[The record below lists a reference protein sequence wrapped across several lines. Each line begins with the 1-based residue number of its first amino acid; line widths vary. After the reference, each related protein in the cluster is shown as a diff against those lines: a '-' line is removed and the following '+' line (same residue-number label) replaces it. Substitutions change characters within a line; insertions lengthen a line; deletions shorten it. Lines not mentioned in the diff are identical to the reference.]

1 MNGIYYFQNPGESY
15 NEGDVVK
22 NKPLVGREVD
32 NNFRYIDGNAVDHI
46 VVEDGVLKVFLKK
59 DGETPTFAVDLP
71 EKTQAE
77 EINRLKDVV
86 YGTMTEHDHSETSNH
101 DGLQERVQRI
111 ENVLGLNAGNP
122 ERNFTNIM
130 AETVV
135 NLFNSIKGDVD
146 ACIDPTS
153 GCLVLYTKGY
163 IADTKH

>member
-71 EKTQAE
+71 EKSQAE
-77 EINRLKDVV
+77 EIKKLKDVIS
-86 YGTMTEHDHSETSNH
+86 GTTRENYDSVTSNH
-101 DGLQERVQRI
+101 DGLIERVAKI
-111 ENVLGLNAGNP
+111 EAVLGLNDP
-122 ERNFTNIM
+122 TNQTLSDIL
-130 AETVV
+130 AKTVKNV
-135 NLFNSIKGDVD
+135 FSNVKGDIDV
-146 ACIDPTS
+146 CTDPTS

-163 IADTKH
+163 IADAKH

>member
-1 MNGIYYFQNPGESY
+1 MNGIYYFKNPGEHY

-22 NKPLVGREVD
+22 NKPLVGAEVD
-32 NNFRYIDGNAVDHI
+32 NNFRYIDGNAIDHI
-46 VVEDGVLKVFLKK
+46 VIESGVLKVFLKK
-59 DGETPTFAVDLP
+59 DGETPSIAVDLP

-77 EINRLKDVV
+77 EIKKLKDVIS
-86 YGTMTEHDHSETSNH
+86 GTTRENYDSVTPNH
-101 DGLQERVQRI
+101 DGLIERVQRI

-122 ERNFTNIM
+122 ERNFTDIM